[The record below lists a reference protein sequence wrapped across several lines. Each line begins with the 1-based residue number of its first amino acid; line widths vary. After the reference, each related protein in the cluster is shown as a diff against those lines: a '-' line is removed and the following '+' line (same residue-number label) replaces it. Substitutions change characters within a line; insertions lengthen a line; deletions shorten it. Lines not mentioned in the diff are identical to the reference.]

1 EFPTLCEKT
10 QCIFCLGNKQLPYEQ
25 RTFRFSRPSHMMDH
39 VERVHLKHQPVKEKV
54 VCTHPVC
61 TSRGLVLN
69 NVNHFKSHVQVE
81 HGIRLREQ
89 RYVD

>member
-1 EFPTLCEKT
+1 
-10 QCIFCLGNKQLPYEQ
+10 
-25 RTFRFSRPSHMMDH
+25 MMDH

-54 VCTHPVC
+54 VFSHPVR

-69 NVNHFKSHVQVE
+69 NVNHSKNHVQVE
-81 HGIRLREQ
+81 HDIRLREQ

>member
-1 EFPTLCEKT
+1 V
-10 QCIFCLGNKQLPYEQ
+10 
-25 RTFRFSRPSHMMDH
+25 MDH
-39 VERVHLKHQPVKEKV
+39 LERVHLKHQPVKEKV
-54 VCTHPVC
+54 VCSRPVC

-69 NVNHFKSHVQVE
+69 NVNHFKNHVQVE